1 MARKRKTEPKS
12 KAKAKS
18 KPAKSEARD
27 SPAPGNFIVM
37 LVDWVNLGQPHC
49 MLRLIPEK
57 LNGKK
62 LKTTGLGRYAQ
73 RYHTEKAAAD
83 DIELR
88 SKLIPAKWKP
98 IVTDVR
104 GIDFEAYSPAKMKRI
119 KSKARAEAR
128 ERAEAERVEAS
139 RATQG

>member
-1 MARKRKTEPKS
+1 MSRSKTVRKT
-12 KAKAKS
+12 KAA
-18 KPAKSEARD
+18 KPAKPEKMP
-27 SPAPGNFIVM
+27 SPAPGNFVVL
-37 LVDWVNLGQPHC
+37 LVDRVNLGQPHR

-57 LNGKK
+57 LSGKK

-88 SKLIPAKWKP
+88 SRLIPAKYRA
-98 IVTDVR
+98 IVTDIR
-104 GIDFEAYSPAKMKRI
+104 GIDFEAYSPAKMKRL
-119 KSKARAEAR
+119 KAKAREEAG
-128 ERAEAERVEAS
+128 ERAENERAELS

>member
-1 MARKRKTEPKS
+1 MARNRKTEPKS
-12 KAKAKS
+12 KAKAKP
-18 KPAKSEARD
+18 KPVKSEAGN
-27 SPAPGNFIVM
+27 SPTPGNFIVM
-37 LVDWVNLGQPHC
+37 LVDRVNLGQPHR

-57 LNGKK
+57 LNDKK

-88 SKLIPAKWKP
+88 SRLIPAKWKP

-104 GIDFEAYSPAKMKRI
+104 GIDFDAYSPAKMKRL
-119 KSKARAEAR
+119 KAKAREEAR
-128 ERAEAERVEAS
+128 ERAEKERVETS